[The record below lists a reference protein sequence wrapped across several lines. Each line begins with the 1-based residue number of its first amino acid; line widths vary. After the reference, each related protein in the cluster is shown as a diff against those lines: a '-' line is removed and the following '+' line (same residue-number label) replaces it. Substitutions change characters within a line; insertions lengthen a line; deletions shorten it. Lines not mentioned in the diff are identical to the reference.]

1 MKDISV
7 TLYTIEGAADLIGM
21 SKAWVDRMVREGKI
35 AAVRMGNNRKI
46 SSLEIERIKK
56 EGVAL

>member
-1 MKDISV
+1 ME
-7 TLYTIEGAADLIGM
+7 LYTIEGAADLIGM